1 MTAFWLSG
9 ENCHPIRM
17 EIIPSP
23 DEREDSRPVRSFSA
37 VEEFI
42 KSESAGAILLLIA
55 TIFALIWA
63 NSSYSASYFAFW
75 SYPIG
80 WNVGG
85 VSFATDLH
93 HCIND
98 GLMSLFFFVVGL
110 EIKREMKKGELSS
123 TGRAALPAI
132 AALGGMLVPAAIY
145 FLLNRHGEAAR
156 GWAIPMAT
164 DIGFAIGVLG
174 LLGKRIPS
182 SLRIFLLALAI
193 VDDVGA
199 ILVIAL
205 FYTDYIS
212 AGAIGVAVAL
222 LAVLFVLSR
231 WVPKTAIFLIFGVAF
246 WVAILM
252 SGVHATIAGVILGL
266 VTPLKPQ
273 YEASEMIS
281 HARRLLDK
289 LHFALQDRQDETAEV
304 TLRELQALAHGTESM
319 GERLEESLH
328 PWVSFMILPLFAL
341 ANAGVALS
349 ISELGAAMRSQSAIG
364 IFLGLVVG
372 KIIGVVGFSFLA
384 VKFRFATMAED
395 TNWHHFIGAGMLAG
409 IGFTVALF
417 VSTLAFENDELESTA
432 KIAIM
437 IASLV
442 SGVLGYIYLRL
453 THRFARR

>member
-1 MTAFWLSG
+1 
-9 ENCHPIRM
+9 M
-17 EIIPSP
+17 EFIPSLA
-23 DEREDSRPVRSFSA
+23 EREGPPAVRSLSA

-55 TIFALIWA
+55 TVFALVWA
-63 NSSYSASYFAFW
+63 NSSHSASYFAFW

-80 WNVGG
+80 LNFGG
-85 VSFATDLH
+85 VSFAMDLH

-123 TGRAALPAI
+123 LGRAALPAI

-145 FLLNRHGEAAR
+145 YLLNRHGEAAR

-164 DIGFAIGVLG
+164 DIGFAVGVLG

-199 ILVIAL
+199 ILVIAF

-212 AGAIGVAVAL
+212 AGAIGVALGLLVVLVA
-222 LAVLFVLSR
+222 LSR
-231 WVPKTAIFLIFGVAF
+231 WVPKTAIYLIFGLAF
-246 WVAILM
+246 WVAVLK

-266 VTPLKPQ
+266 LTPMKPR
-273 YEASEMIS
+273 YEISEMIPR
-281 HARRLLDK
+281 ARRLLDK
-289 LHFALQDRQDETAEV
+289 LCFAVQDGQDETAEV
-304 TLRELQALAHGTESM
+304 TLSELQTLTYGTESM
-319 GERLEESLH
+319 GESIEKSLH

-349 ISELGAAMRSQSAIG
+349 VSELGAAVRSQSAIG
-364 IFLGLVVG
+364 IFLGLVIG
-372 KIIGVVGFSFLA
+372 KIVGVGGFSFLA
-384 VKFRFATMAED
+384 VKFRLATMAED

-417 VSTLAFENDELESTA
+417 VSTLAFETDELESTA
-432 KIAIM
+432 KIAIL
-437 IASLV
+437 IASVV

-453 THRFARR
+453 TYRFARR